1 MKKFSW
7 TLALLMFLLI
17 SCTTTTEPIIP
28 DSPIIPEEPKEYQK
42 DEEGFYILEDSYFSN
57 TSKKDGLK
65 ASKLRYATTVPRDEQ
80 YSQMRLYAANQ
91 QIPLYNTKVNVSQ
104 IWNALAPQRTNSA
117 VAVVEL
123 EGVMTFKLQCNFLIR
138 EECKISPLNAK
149 VDYTIDE
156 DRRVVTFTIKNPGQY
171 TIEFRSKR
179 TLHLFVNEY
188 RQYDAY
194 RENENIIYFGPGI
207 HNSKTSKYI
216 SSDNYIQVKSNQT
229 IFLDLGAIV
238 EGGFKA
244 SNASNFKIVGSGVV
258 TGKGFERNAETG
270 ARFIPYDFS
279 FCNNFTIEGITTLD
293 PAGWCYNIYFC
304 KNVWIDNIKI
314 ISSRSNGD
322 GISLQSCQDVQCK
335 NSFVRSWDDSLVV
348 KNYPIHST
356 SQQGTTKNIE
366 FYNCILWTDLA
377 QSMEIGFETIGK
389 VMENITFDTIV
400 VIHNYHKAPISIHNG
415 NNADIKNI
423 KFLNITIEDA
433 SMGLGDGTKVIVDF
447 STEFSATWSTNHMTT
462 ELGSID
468 EVLLKNILVL
478 KGIKAPKISLR
489 GCIDKRDGYHNSL
502 HKITNVIFEDVYLY
516 DNYVDANYV
525 PLDTQYCEA
534 ITFSNTGQK
543 PTGAKWIETQDV
555 SLYGSEY
562 YIECYNE

>member
-1 MKKFSW
+1 
-7 TLALLMFLLI
+7 MFLLI

-42 DEEGFYILEDSYFSN
+42 DEEGFYILEDSCFSN

-104 IWNALAPQRTNSA
+104 TWNALAPQRTNSA

-156 DRRVVTFTIKNPGQY
+156 DRRVVTFTIKNSGQY

-258 TGKGFERNAETG
+258 TGKGFERNGETG

-348 KNYPIHST
+348 KNYPIQST

-562 YIECYNE
+562 HIECYNE